1 MHTRT
6 DCRRGRPWSA
16 LGGARSAPTALILAL
31 ALAVPIFAQSGEEKA
46 VQTFVEDFLARLGD
60 HKFDTLDAD
69 FTPKALIVVARQQ
82 PAGGWTNS
90 YLTGEEWLAALKKNP
105 NPTTFREPIANVKV
119 TIDSQ
124 QLAHMRADF
133 QVVRD
138 GAVLFSRVDQFTLV
152 RDGSRWESAVVGYT
166 T

>member
-1 MHTRT
+1 
-6 DCRRGRPWSA
+6 
-16 LGGARSAPTALILAL
+16 LLAL
-31 ALAVPIFAQSGEEKA
+31 AAPGFAQSGEEKA

-82 PAGGWTNS
+82 PSGEWTNS

-138 GAVLFSRVDQFTLV
+138 GAVLFSGVDQFTLV
-152 RDGSRWESAVVGYT
+152 RDGPRWKIAVVAYT
-166 T
+166 TIPAAR